1 MNASA
6 LWASAFN
13 SIVPVVNDILIPLFL
28 VILAIIFV
36 KDIVQMVINY
46 RHGADIEVVPLVV
59 LFVAIAILVAIK
71 INPNLLWGF
80 VGMSYNAG

>member
-1 MNASA
+1 
-6 LWASAFN
+6 
-13 SIVPVVNDILIPLFL
+13 
-28 VILAIIFV
+28 
-36 KDIVQMVINY
+36 MVMNY